1 MAQNITF
8 VLQPVADFV
17 TLGVMAKA
25 IEDIRKLMRY
35 VDYAATRL
43 KAGRLWQVESIHS
56 TAPTVT
62 LVPPPGEAEAVDI
75 IANGLNLVTEVG
87 THSPPEHFSEG
98 ALQHLSKMG
107 RLFKGRERLSRMS
120 VLVGN
125 GASNGTPVSTI
136 RENIPER
143 IESILR
149 SGYSEIG
156 FLEGTLE
163 VINLHRSPAF
173 TIWEQI
179 SGMPVRCSFPN
190 EQGWK
195 IQIREL
201 LEKSVLVAGQ
211 VNYFRNG
218 LPRSVSRI
226 ERVGDATPDASL
238 QRATFGSIPD
248 MTGDMDTINYLRAI
262 RGG

>member
-8 VLQPVADFV
+8 VLQPVTDFA

-35 VDYAATRL
+35 VDYAATRR

-87 THSPPEHFSEG
+87 THSPPGHFSED

-125 GASNGTPVSTI
+125 GASNGTCVSTI
-136 RENIPER
+136 RGDIPER
-143 IESILR
+143 IEPILR

-163 VINLHRSPAF
+163 VINLHGAPAF

-201 LEKSVLVAGQ
+201 LEKVRIGCRPSQLLQ
-211 VNYFRNG
+211 EWTPPFRFQNRKCG
-218 LPRSVSRI
+218 GCDPRCLI
-226 ERVGDATPDASL
+226 ATSNFREYP
-238 QRATFGSIPD
+238 
-248 MTGDMDTINYLRAI
+248 
-262 RGG
+262 